1 MSCCYIFR
9 VLYIFY
15 RIEMVSLRFGDFPQ
29 HAVNTVK
36 SLFNDSNSCDVTLT
50 CGSESRVS
58 AHKFML
64 SKASP
69 VFENIL
75 SECPVST
82 PFIYLRGFEYE
93 DVSAIIRYIYL
104 GEVNIAVENMDRF
117 LATAKELKIEGLTNQ
132 ECPNSDEIHQMPKLE
147 LKPLSKLQRSEA
159 EITQSTDEATPY
171 FHRVNNFETQKDPN
185 RFLCGQ
191 CVSSFNNKATLQHHI
206 NKEHLKIRYICETC
220 NQYETHSP
228 AALKKHKANEHGQ
241 LNAMLQCPKCDY
253 KSPKASKLKE
263 HILNIHE
270 GARYPC
276 VQCSYIAN
284 SYGNLQSHKKSQHN
298 GIRYPCELCNHR
310 STRKQYL
317 KKHMEKAHNYKPR
330 PKSPF

>member
-1 MSCCYIFR
+1 
-9 VLYIFY
+9 
-15 RIEMVSLRFGDFPQ
+15 MVSLRFGDFPQ

-75 SECPVST
+75 SECQVSA

-117 LATAKELKIEGLTNQ
+117 LATAKELKIEGLINQ
-132 ECPNSDEIHQMPKLE
+132 ECLIFDGKQHMAKLK
-147 LKPLSKLQRSEA
+147 LKPLTKLQRSEA
-159 EITQSTDEATPY
+159 EITQSTDETNMDGSAYSNPY
-171 FHRVNNFETQKDPN
+171 LISADLQNETQRDQN

-191 CVSSFNNKATLQHHI
+191 CDLSFNNKATLQHHI
-206 NKEHLKIRYICETC
+206 NKQHLKIRYNCETC
-220 NQYETHSP
+220 NQYETHSA
-228 AALKKHKANEHGQ
+228 AALKKHKADVHGE
-241 LNAMLQCPKCDY
+241 LNPMLQCPKCNY
-253 KSPKASKLKE
+253 KSSKASKLRE

-276 VQCSYIAN
+276 VQCAYIAN
-284 SYGNLQSHKKSQHN
+284 SYGNLQSHKQSQHN
-298 GIRYPCELCNHR
+298 GVRYPCNFCDHK

-317 KKHMEKAHNYKPR
+317 VKHMEKAHNYKMKG
-330 PKSPF
+330 KSPNS